1 MRYTVVFVLNIFKQT
16 RDKHFISYNM
26 FHVKLNYYE
35 IIQLSLKWYTRKIF
49 MLCILFFF
57 NYNGLKHEIAYSW
70 EFKSVHRHVSIIRL
84 NIFAN

>member
-35 IIQLSLKWYTRKIF
+35 IIQLSLWNDTQEKY
-49 MLCILFFF
+49 LCCAFYF
-57 NYNGLKHEIAYSW
+57 S
-70 EFKSVHRHVSIIRL
+70 SIIMG
-84 NIFAN
+84 